1 VRDVTEI
8 ERLAKAIRDL
18 HDVDAEHLRSE
29 PVREVFRGRIV
40 WDGVVESVRHQ
51 DAPEGRRAYAWSHET
66 DAGGRRSVAILGV
79 DPIRTAQDAVR
90 VAIAARRVPEGAPF
104 QEAVRL
110 RRAQKG
116 WLWAGLSRRC
126 RRDRC

>member
-1 VRDVTEI
+1 MRDVTEI

-40 WDGVVESVRHQ
+40 WDGVVEVFAIKTHPK
-51 DAPEGRRAYAWSHET
+51 ARRAYAWSHET

-90 VAIAARRVPEGAPF
+90 VAIAAQA
-104 QEAVRL
+104 
-110 RRAQKG
+110 RA
-116 WLWAGLSRRC
+116 
-126 RRDRC
+126 

>member
-1 VRDVTEI
+1 MTEI

-40 WDGVVESVRHQ
+40 WDGVVEVFALKTHPK
-51 DAPEGRRAYAWSHET
+51 ARRAYAWSHET
-66 DAGGRRSVAILGV
+66 DDGSRRYVAILGM

-90 VAIAARRVPEGAPF
+90 AAIAAEHRNP
-104 QEAVRL
+104 
-110 RRAQKG
+110 
-116 WLWAGLSRRC
+116 
-126 RRDRC
+126 